1 LSHAG
6 NESRRPILG
15 TNGQSHRPEM
25 QGTEKRTKELSY
37 ATINASLLF
46 ALRAIVGYAVIN
58 YVDICLPA
66 FAFLDKRFKVKQIT
80 RTK

>member
-1 LSHAG
+1 
-6 NESRRPILG
+6 
-15 TNGQSHRPEM
+15 M

-37 ATINASLLF
+37 AKLDAALLF

-58 YVDICLPA
+58 YADICLPA
-66 FAFLDKRFKVKQIT
+66 FAFLGKRFKVKQIT